1 MQNVKLLTRKEYSP
15 DFILYFCK
23 KRLPMLFEELKQ
35 RRTIRKYT
43 GEDSP
48 EKLLNE
54 LIETACR
61 VSTTGNMQLYSIII
75 TRDKEMKEKLAPAH
89 FNQPTVTSAPVVL
102 TFCADFNRFIK
113 WCDWRDAQQGYDN
126 FQSFFT
132 AAIDAL
138 IFAQQFCTVAEL
150 AGLGICYLGTTTYNA
165 PQIIET
171 LQLPK
176 YVIPVT
182 TITVGYPS
190 EIPEQV
196 ERLPLE
202 AIIHQEKYKDY
213 TREDIDR
220 LYRDKESLATNLK
233 FIKENNKKT
242 LAQVFTDV
250 RYKKEDNEYFSE
262 VFLKIIKEQGFRF

>member
-1 MQNVKLLTRKEYSP
+1 
-15 DFILYFCK
+15 
-23 KRLPMLFEELKQ
+23 MLFEELKQ

-43 GEDSP
+43 GEDIP

-61 VSTTGNMQLYSIII
+61 VSTTGNMQLYSVII

-202 AIIHQEKYKDY
+202 AIIHQEKYKDCLLY
-213 TREDIDR
+213 TSPSP
-220 LYRDKESLATNLK
+220 RDA
-233 FIKENNKKT
+233 
-242 LAQVFTDV
+242 
-250 RYKKEDNEYFSE
+250 
-262 VFLKIIKEQGFRF
+262 